1 MYNKK
6 TIYVKICITPKSTL
20 NQYQLGLW
28 PLALGLKL
36 ESRVES
42 DMRCDTDF
50 AMYSSILLLINKSY
64 NGTKPT
70 VIVT

>member
-6 TIYVKICITPKSTL
+6 KKNNTCQNVYNTQINPQPIS
-20 NQYQLGLW
+20 GLW

-50 AMYSSILLLINKSY
+50 AMYSSILLLKSY
-64 NGTKPT
+64 KGTKPT